1 MPGPG
6 CGQLAMAICRCLLG
20 KGARSAKK
28 GAQDACVG
36 KNPTD
41 RAKAGVKKSVLVEAD
56 GGPLAICIAGANVHD
71 TKLLADTLDA
81 IVVDRPIPDQQEQ
94 NLCLDK
100 AYDNPTGHQA
110 AQEAG

>member
-1 MPGPG
+1 MPGPWRG
-6 CGQLAMAICRCLLG
+6 RLAMVIRRCLFR

-56 GGPLAICIAGANVHD
+56 GGPPAVCFAGANVHD
-71 TKLLADTLDA
+71 TKLLADTLGA
-81 IVVDRPIPDQQEQ
+81 IVVERPQHDE
-94 NLCLDK
+94 NV
-100 AYDNPTGHQA
+100 TRWTS
-110 AQEAG
+110 